1 MAEVIIEHP
10 RTGESYAIQTA
21 DFRRGK
27 HYRNNK
33 GEMETY
39 ADAGF
44 RIVSNGDGTE
54 YHPPAERHHD
64 EPSVTAAEKPKS
76 GEHAP

>member
-1 MAEVIIEHP
+1 MEVIIRHP
-10 RTGESYAIQTA
+10 RTQEEYAIQTA

-27 HYRNNK
+27 HYRNPK
-33 GEMETY
+33 SGDMETY

-54 YHPPAERHHD
+54 YHPPAERHA
-64 EPSVTAAEKPKS
+64 EPEPAAEKPKS

>member
-1 MAEVIIEHP
+1 MAEVIIRHP
-10 RTGESYAIQTA
+10 HTEAEYAIQSA

-27 HYRNNK
+27 HYRNHK

-54 YHPPAERHHD
+54 YHEPAARHHD
-64 EPSVTAAEKPKS
+64 EPSPTAEKP
-76 GEHAP
+76 AP